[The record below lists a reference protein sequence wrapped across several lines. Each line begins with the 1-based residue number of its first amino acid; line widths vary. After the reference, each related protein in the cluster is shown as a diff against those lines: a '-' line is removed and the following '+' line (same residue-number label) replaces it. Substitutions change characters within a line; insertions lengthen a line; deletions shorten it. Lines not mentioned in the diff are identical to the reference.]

1 MKVFNLAS
9 LALVLAALTACGT
22 AQENGNLA
30 EMVEPEALEGEA
42 AVAELQAL
50 GFNSDACKISLSQAT
65 YTLAQSGNISI
76 NYSFFKLTG
85 GDRVRI
91 TRISD
96 GKKVWGSREL
106 AQASGVLSVP
116 VSELGKGQ
124 FRIQGFVNTYKTNQ
138 EADCGPS
145 VRVVIRVK

>member
-9 LALVLAALTACGT
+9 FVLVLTALTACGT
-22 AQENGNLA
+22 AQENGNF
-30 EMVEPEALEGEA
+30 VELSELESLEGEA

-50 GFNSDACKISLSQAT
+50 GFNNDACKISLSQAT

-76 NYSFFKLTG
+76 NYSFFKLSA

-91 TRISD
+91 TRIAD

-106 AQASGVLSVP
+106 SAASGVLTVP
-116 VSELGKGQ
+116 VSELGKGD

>member
-1 MKVFNLAS
+1 MKLFKAAALG
-9 LALVLAALTACGT
+9 LVLGALTACGS
-22 AQENGNLA
+22 AQENGNFA
-30 EMVEPEALEGEA
+30 ELSEMESLEGEA

-50 GFNSDACKISLSQAT
+50 GFNSDACKISLAQAT
-65 YTLAQSGNISI
+65 YTLAQGGSISI

-106 AQASGVLSVP
+106 SQASGVLTVP
-116 VSELGKGQ
+116 LSELGRGE

-138 EADCGPS
+138 EADCGPN
-145 VRVVIRVK
+145 VKVVIRLK

>member
-1 MKVFNLAS
+1 MKVFNLAPF
-9 LALVLAALTACGT
+9 ALVLAALTACGT
-22 AQENGNLA
+22 AYENGNMA
-30 EMVEPEALEGEA
+30 ELVEPNTLEGEA

-50 GFNSDACKISLSQAT
+50 GFNGDACKISLSQAT
-65 YTLAQSGNISI
+65 YTLAQGGSISI
-76 NYSFFKLTG
+76 NYSFFKLSA

-106 AQASGVLSVP
+106 SAASGVLTVP
-116 VSELGKGQ
+116 VSELDKGE
-124 FRIQGFVNTYKTNQ
+124 FRIQGFLNTYKTNQ
-138 EADCGPS
+138 EADCGPN